1 MTGKFDSLAYF
12 ISVVNINVPDVRGAS
27 VVSRLAN
34 VAPERIHAY
43 AFLAVSYV
51 VPNADF
57 KMENALKLTKSLVG
71 YELFGYW
78 MYFSQDEAAQE
89 IENNVRR
96 LCLHTDFSMLTFSS
110 GTPSSDSSSLTIL
123 PCGELTSHLLTV

>member
-78 MYFSQDEAAQE
+78 MYFSQDEADQE

-96 LCLHTDFSMLTFSS
+96 LCLHTDFSMLTLVV
-110 GTPSSDSSSLTIL
+110 G
-123 PCGELTSHLLTV
+123 HLLRTHLPSRSCPVANSCRTS